1 MNKITYDNKETINPQ
16 PSLANKNKVS
26 ASDMNEIKNC
36 LNAVIDTTTY
46 STNEIVVGTWIDGK
60 PLYRKTIYSTT
71 ATGSLNTTN
80 IDFLRWKNF
89 NTFVDNKFLFP
100 DARYINS
107 TDKLDFYAQK
117 ADGTFGATFG
127 SSWDTKFNYLV
138 FDIEYTKTTD

>member
-1 MNKITYDNKETINPQ
+1 MAVNLIDSDDISVVQSGNDITLNQK
-16 PSLANKNKVS
+16 
-26 ASDMNEIKNC
+26 IKN
-36 LNAVIDTTTY
+36 TY
-46 STNEIVVGTWIDGK
+46 STSEIRIGTWIDGK

-71 ATGSLNTTN
+71 ATGSLNTAN

-89 NTFVDNKFLFP
+89 NAFVDNKFLFP

-107 TDKLDFYAQK
+107 TDKLDFYVQK
-117 ADGTFGATFG
+117 DNGTFGATFG